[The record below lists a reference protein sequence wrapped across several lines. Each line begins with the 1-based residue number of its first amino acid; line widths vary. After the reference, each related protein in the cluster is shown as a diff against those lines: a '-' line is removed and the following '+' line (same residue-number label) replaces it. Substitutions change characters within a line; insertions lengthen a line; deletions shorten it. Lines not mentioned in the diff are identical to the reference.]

1 MWVFATSTEQGM
13 ELLYKAKKP
22 AARDRKA
29 ALVSGYLD
37 YHSPCSRPHFIF
49 CSFVSKHFDIFL
61 QNHHLLPIIILFGLV
76 EWCSVPFNKV
86 KQRGSYYSPHLTG
99 EKAERLLS
107 QTLMSPILWKHHLFS
122 IFHGITCEEHQQEQL
137 WIENQKLQ
145 FQSQVFLAMIM
156 AKLLLQFQA
165 IGKWVV
171 RFQFWL
177 RQR

>member
-37 YHSPCSRPHFIF
+37 YHSPCSWPHFIF
-49 CSFVSKHFDIFL
+49 CSFVSKHFDIFCKTTTYYL
-61 QNHHLLPIIILFGLV
+61 SSFYLVLLT
-76 EWCSVPFNKV
+76 FNKV
-86 KQRGSYYSPHLTG
+86 KQRDSYYSPHLTG